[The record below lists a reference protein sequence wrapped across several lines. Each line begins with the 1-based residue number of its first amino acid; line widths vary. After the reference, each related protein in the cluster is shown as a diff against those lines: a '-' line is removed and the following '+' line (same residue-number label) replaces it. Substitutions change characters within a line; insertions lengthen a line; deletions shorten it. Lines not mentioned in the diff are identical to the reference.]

1 MVQANNLESGTFACL
16 ERLQIQHVLEAGV
29 LSTFVHLR
37 MVVRAAG
44 RQKCGMYLQ
53 TLPRSGSA
61 GHDSLRVH
69 CQDNN
74 NNKYYAKESGS
85 RGHFVSCLLWL
96 KCNGPS
102 AMNASLLIS
111 CMTTVKNQ
119 RKSGEYHIRSRPILS
134 SSLHFSW
141 SSCTVCSSKSSANVQ
156 QSLCLGASNLCA
168 NGESDLLFIYRLLN
182 SLDGKQ

>member
-1 MVQANNLESGTFACL
+1 MGCISRHRRDPGPLDMTVSEFIAKTIIIISITLRKAD
-16 ERLQIQHVLEAGV
+16 HVAI
-29 LSTFVHLR
+29 
-37 MVVRAAG
+37 
-44 RQKCGMYLQ
+44 
-53 TLPRSGSA
+53 
-61 GHDSLRVH
+61 
-69 CQDNN
+69 
-74 NNKYYAKESGS
+74 
-85 RGHFVSCLLWL
+85 FVSCLLWL

-111 CMTTVKNQ
+111 YMTSVKNQ